1 MSNLSDFLIE
11 NGVLTKYIGTDEDVV
26 IPNSITS
33 IGKYAF
39 DGCESLI
46 SITIPE
52 GVTSING
59 AAFSECKK
67 KKLIIKGCPGS
78 YAEIYAKKKR
88 ILFEAIEE

>member
-1 MSNLSDFLIE
+1 MSNLSDFVIE

-39 DGCESLI
+39 DGCESLM

-52 GVTSING
+52 GVINIG
-59 AAFSECKK
+59 EYAFRSCES
-67 KKLIIKGCPGS
+67 LIFRRSGS
-78 YAEIYAKKKR
+78 PRKCGSV
-88 ILFEAIEE
+88 LG